1 MTSAELV
8 YQLETDIL
16 ANLIRLLKRGSIG
29 SAQWQAEK
37 LGQLGTL
44 RAMNEAAIKKNL
56 SKAIIEAQ
64 KEIEKRGKMGAAVID
79 AYAVIEKLKLP
90 PGADAKLDQLLG
102 MFGNQTANEFN
113 RMGATMLASADKV
126 FVSATESIQAQVIAG
141 AKTGRQAIAETVSVW
156 SKGGLKAFKYVSH
169 RGGKT
174 IECTMTPE
182 AYAQVITRSTTANV
196 RREAQ
201 FERMD
206 EYGMDLIQISS
217 HADARPGCAPYQGKV
232 YSLNGKTKGYP
243 LLSETSYGEPDGLF
257 GCNCRHSST
266 VYTPGQEKTFK
277 PYPLGETEDKY
288 KESQQQRKHERSIR
302 EAKRGLQLAQESGGD
317 DATIQHWKDRVAGRQ
332 SAMRDFISETDR
344 VRRRDREQIYK

>member
-1 MTSAELV
+1 MTASELI

-16 ANLIRLLKRGSIG
+16 TNMIRLLKRGSIG
-29 SAQWQAEK
+29 SATWQAEK
-37 LGQLGTL
+37 LAQLGTL
-44 RAMNEAAIKKNL
+44 RAMNAQAIKTNL
-56 SKAIIEAQ
+56 TKAITEAQ
-64 KEIEKRGKMGAAVID
+64 KEIAKRGRMGAAIID

-90 PGADAKLDQLLG
+90 QGADEKLDQLIG
-102 MFGNQTANEFN
+102 MFGRQTASEFN
-113 RMGATMLASADKV
+113 RMGATMLASADRVYIDTAEKT
-126 FVSATESIQAQVIAG
+126 AAQVIAG
-141 AKTGRQAIAETVSVW
+141 AKTGRQAIAETVSGW
-156 SKGGLKAFKYVSH
+156 SQKGLKAFKYVSH

-182 AYAQVITRSTTANV
+182 AYAQVIERSTVANV

-206 EYGMDLIQISS
+206 EYGMDLILVSS
-217 HADARPGCAPYQGKV
+217 HADARPGCAPYQGRV

-266 VYTPGQEKTFK
+266 VYTPGQKKTFE
-277 PYPLGETEDKY
+277 PYPLGETEEKY
-288 KESQQQRKHERSIR
+288 KVSQQQRQLERSIR

-317 DATIQHWKDRVAGRQ
+317 DATIQHWKDRVSGRQ
-332 SAMRDFISETDR
+332 AAMRDFIDESGRT
-344 VRRRDREQIYK
+344 RRRDREQIYK